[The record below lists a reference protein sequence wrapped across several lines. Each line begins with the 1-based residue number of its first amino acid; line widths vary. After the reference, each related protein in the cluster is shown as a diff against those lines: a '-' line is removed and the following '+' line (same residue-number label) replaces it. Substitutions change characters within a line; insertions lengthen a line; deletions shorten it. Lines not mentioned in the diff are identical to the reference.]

1 METQTFSI
9 AEHLHLSA
17 EEITFLEHTKLLSR
31 KKIEQYLERE
41 ANLLIQHTAGEEVC
55 HEQV

>member
-9 AEHLHLSA
+9 AQHLHLSA
-17 EEITFLEHTKLLSR
+17 EEITFLEQTKLLSR

-41 ANLLIQHTAGEEVC
+41 ANLRDQPITGEEVC
-55 HEQV
+55 HGQV